1 MAQKSS
7 WLSLFSEIRRMPVLA
22 GSDYWSALTVSVVHD
37 DDLGVR
43 VGLRAARHIIQNA
56 FRCCP
61 TPINCNCKVSN
72 LCDLF
77 GAEQVNADCSNK
89 VTFVFDITRLR
100 VHTAALSCGLDDNV
114 LPKSMVSAKQI
125 GDT

>member
-22 GSDYWSALTVSVVHD
+22 GSDYWSALTISVVHD

-56 FRCCP
+56 SGVVQLP
-61 TPINCNCKVSN
+61 SAVIAKYPIYAI
-72 LCDLF
+72 F
-77 GAEQVNADCSNK
+77 GAEQVNAGCSNK

-125 GDT
+125 GDI